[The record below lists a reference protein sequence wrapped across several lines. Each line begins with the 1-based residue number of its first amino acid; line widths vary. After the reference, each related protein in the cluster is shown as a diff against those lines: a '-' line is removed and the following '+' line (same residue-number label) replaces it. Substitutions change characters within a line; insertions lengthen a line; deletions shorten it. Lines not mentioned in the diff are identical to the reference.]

1 MERNIK
7 VGDILFGADIEP
19 FGGYKVYEVEIKNL
33 NLTEEEKKCG
43 WNVECEVLSDD
54 EENGAKLMTNTIFI
68 YDTRKE
74 ALEYVI
80 KELKENKE
88 NIEEDLTNAQ
98 LELKIEN
105 ERLAKI
111 EEVKKKVAVFKEDIL
126 AFRKV
131 LNAVCD
137 KDIFAHLY
145 KISRR
150 CPNFERALNILR
162 AACLETIE
170 EHNEGID
177 RLLKKLFRFD
187 KEETEE
193 TEEE

>member
-1 MERNIK
+1 MERK
-7 VGDILFGADIEP
+7 LEVGDILFGADVEP

-33 NLTEEEKKCG
+33 DLTEEEKKCG

-54 EENGAKLMTNTIFI
+54 EENGAKLMTNTNFI

-98 LELKIEN
+98 LELKVEN

-111 EEVKKKVAVFKEDIL
+111 EEVKQKVAIFKEDIL
-126 AFRKV
+126 ALRKV

-137 KDIFAHLY
+137 KEIFTHLY

-170 EHNEGID
+170 EHNDCID
-177 RLLKKLFRFD
+177 KLLKKIFRFE
-187 KEETEE
+187 EETEE
-193 TEEE
+193 TEE